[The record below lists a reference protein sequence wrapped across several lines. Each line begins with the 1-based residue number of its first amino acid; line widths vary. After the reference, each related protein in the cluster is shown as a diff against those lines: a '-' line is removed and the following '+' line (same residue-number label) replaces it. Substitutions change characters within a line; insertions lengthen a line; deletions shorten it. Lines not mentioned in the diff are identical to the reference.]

1 MVMATYV
8 MQKQSIN
15 KMQLADD
22 DDSGAS
28 AINRAAATMGM
39 RVFVLL
45 AAVATVTIDSGYGNT
60 AVRDKNNSLF
70 LVNV

>member
-8 MQKQSIN
+8 MKKQSIN

-28 AINRAAATMGM
+28 AINRAATMGM

-60 AVRDKNNSLF
+60 AVRDKQNF
-70 LVNV
+70 LIKSVS